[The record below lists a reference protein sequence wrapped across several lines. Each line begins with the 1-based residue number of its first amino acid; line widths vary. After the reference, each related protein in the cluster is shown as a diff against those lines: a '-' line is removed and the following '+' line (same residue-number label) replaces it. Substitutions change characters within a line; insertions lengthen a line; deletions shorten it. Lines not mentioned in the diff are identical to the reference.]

1 MPGGYR
7 NTERLRDAGE
17 EAYVH
22 APSAA
27 SRTST
32 TVPAHALAAL
42 AERQHRVP
50 LPELKARALDRPT
63 PLNGREAL
71 NGSHIA
77 VVAELEPGPA
87 AENVP
92 RAERYEADGAAVIAV
107 SADPGTAG
115 PIAALAAMAD
125 VDAHTQVPLFSLEP
139 VVCSYQLWEARAHG
153 ASLILVHPPL
163 VTDAALI
170 SLVERA
176 GTIGLTP
183 VVEVRSAHDLVR
195 ALRGEATALLLRPTL
210 RATPGSVQS
219 TLAKLLPLVPA
230 GVVRVSAA
238 GSSPRS
244 DLLASA
250 KLGTD
255 AIFVDSRQ
263 LAGGGPGESVATLA
277 ALGAHPAV
285 VRRRMP

>member
-1 MPGGYR
+1 M
-7 NTERLRDAGE
+7 
-17 EAYVH
+17 H

-27 SRTST
+27 PRNSGAAC
-32 TVPAHALAAL
+32 AHALAAL
-42 AERQHRVP
+42 AARQSLVP
-50 LPELKARALDRPT
+50 LPEVKARALDRPT
-63 PLNGREAL
+63 PPNGREAL
-71 NGSHIA
+71 HSSRIA
-77 VVAELEPGPA
+77 VVAELEAGPA
-87 AENVP
+87 GDSVP
-92 RAERYEADGAAVIAV
+92 RAERYEADGAAVIAL
-107 SADPGTAG
+107 ADAG
-115 PIAALAAMAD
+115 ATGPAGALAAMAN
-125 VDAHTQVPLFSLEP
+125 VYARTQVPLFSLEP

-153 ASLILVHPPL
+153 ASLVLMHPPL
-163 VTDAALI
+163 VTDQALV

-195 ALRGEATALLLRPTL
+195 ALRGEATALLLRPAL
-210 RATPGSVQS
+210 RTSPGSVQS

-230 GVVRVSAA
+230 GVVRVAAA
-238 GSSPRS
+238 GTSPRS

-255 AIFVDSRQ
+255 AFFVGSRQ

-285 VRRRMP
+285 TRGRTA